1 MNRQQTRRNTRVEQ
15 HMRLVEP
22 LARRYALSTGQD
34 PDDLRQVGLLGLL
47 RAAER
52 YEGSRDVPFTA
63 FARPHIR
70 GAILHYLRDRAAII
84 RLPRNVQ
91 EQTSDAGAG
100 FNAASQQ
107 RMIIPFEEEM
117 ITSEGGTGE
126 RLDQS
131 EKRRQLAAAMGQLPR
146 EERIAL
152 VQVVLNGQSLRDEAR
167 RAGVSAMTVQRRV
180 KRGLAQM
187 RAQLSAQMELA

>member
-15 HMRLVEP
+15 HMQLVEP

-146 EERIAL
+146 EERTAL
-152 VQVVLNGQSLRDEAR
+152 VQVVLNGQSLRDEAL

-187 RAQLSAQMELA
+187 RAQLSAQLELA

>member
-187 RAQLSAQMELA
+187 RAQLSAQLELA

>member
-91 EQTSDAGAG
+91 EQTSDAAAG

-146 EERIAL
+146 EERTAL

-187 RAQLSAQMELA
+187 RAQLSAQRELA

>member
-146 EERIAL
+146 EERTAL

-187 RAQLSAQMELA
+187 RAQLSAQLELD

>member
-146 EERIAL
+146 EERTAL

-187 RAQLSAQMELA
+187 RAQLSAQLELA

>member
-15 HMRLVEP
+15 HMQLVEP

-146 EERIAL
+146 EERTAL

-187 RAQLSAQMELA
+187 RAQLSAQLELA

>member
-91 EQTSDAGAG
+91 E
-100 FNAASQQ
+100 
-107 RMIIPFEEEM
+107 
-117 ITSEGGTGE
+117 
-126 RLDQS
+126 
-131 EKRRQLAAAMGQLPR
+131 
-146 EERIAL
+146 
-152 VQVVLNGQSLRDEAR
+152 
-167 RAGVSAMTVQRRV
+167 
-180 KRGLAQM
+180 
-187 RAQLSAQMELA
+187 

>member
-146 EERIAL
+146 EERTAL

-187 RAQLSAQMELA
+187 RAQLSAQRELA

>member
-1 MNRQQTRRNTRVEQ
+1 MNRQQTRRNTRVEK

-187 RAQLSAQMELA
+187 RAQLSAQLELA

>member
-1 MNRQQTRRNTRVEQ
+1 
-15 HMRLVEP
+15 MRLVEP

-146 EERIAL
+146 EERTAL

-187 RAQLSAQMELA
+187 RAQLSAQRELA